1 MEQFNGILCISG
13 HELIGSGD
21 EGIMTEVIYKNLRSR
36 RRMQVV
42 RRGCYATPALVS
54 VDSLPTK
61 YRNAV
66 YERYP
71 DHRAQAAATPFID
84 SIVIDGQAISFFSS
98 YKLPDGRHLTAE
110 RQAEYVNNASILNAF
125 RDMLEKATSHRKRQ
139 GAARLPRAR
148 FWADACGALPR
159 LQDRFPHSLPENA
172 RRLQERFRVYLTDG
186 YESIISRKFLNKN
199 ASKVDDDVKESIL
212 VELIGDHRN
221 LDNEQVMRLYNMMG
235 ERLGWKAITRQAVA
249 VWRDKLELT
258 TYAGRRGETAFRN
271 QKTMQVKRSRPSYPL
286 LYWTMD
292 GWDVELLYQRT
303 ATDKQGRSLT
313 TYHNRETVVVV
324 LDPCVNYPVGYAI
337 GSQESPDLIR
347 EALRDAANHTREL
360 FGTRYRTC
368 QLQCDHYAIKNLTP
382 TYQVM
387 SDKLTPARVKNA
399 KAKVVEPYFRRLNKR
414 YCQLMPNWSGFGVT
428 SRKENQ
434 PNQDILNKNRHSFP
448 DQQGVRAQIQHI
460 IEMER
465 SSKVER
471 YKELYEKLPD
481 ENRLPL
487 SDEQYL
493 LNFGH
498 DNGGKCAVNGSGL
511 MPTIGGIRR
520 QYDCFDVRFRQYT
533 NIRWTI
539 KYDPSD
545 TTRVL
550 AVNDDASLQFMLT
563 EKYVQPMALA
573 ERKDGDHQALEA
585 VRTFNKGLE
594 QHVTERRALS
604 GTTARELFE
613 AHPEL
618 DGTLSKLV
626 LVDSRGQHKDQRNA
640 HRAVAS
646 HIDISS
652 IDVKTVVDTTPES
665 DHEDTDLFELY

>member
-1 MEQFNGILCISG
+1 MEQFNGVLCISG
-13 HELIGSGD
+13 PELIGSGD
-21 EGIMTEVIYKNLRSR
+21 DGIMTEVVYKHLRSR
-36 RRMQVV
+36 RRMDVV
-42 RRGCYATPALVS
+42 RRGCYGTPVLVS

-71 DHRAQAAATPFID
+71 DYRAQAVATPFID
-84 SIVIDGQAISFFSS
+84 SIVIDGQAVSFFSS
-98 YKLPDGRHLTAE
+98 YRLPDGRYLSAE

-125 RDMLEKATSHRKRQ
+125 RDMLEKANSHRKRQ
-139 GAARLPRAR
+139 GASRLPRAR
-148 FWADACGALPR
+148 FWADACSAIPR
-159 LQDRFPHSLPENA
+159 LQDRFPHSLPENS
-172 RRLQERFRVYLTDG
+172 RRLQERFRVYLSDG
-186 YESIISRKFLNKN
+186 YESLISRKFLNKN
-199 ASKVDDDVKESIL
+199 AAKVDDDVKESIL
-212 VELIGDHRN
+212 TELIGDHRN
-221 LDNEQVMRLYNMMG
+221 LDNEQVMRLYNMMA

-249 VWRDKLELT
+249 VWREKLELT

-271 QKTMQVKRSRPSYPL
+271 EKTMQVKRSRPSYPL

-303 ATDKQGRSLT
+303 TTDRQGHSVT
-313 TYHNRETVVVV
+313 TYHNRDTVVVV

-337 GSQESPDLIR
+337 GTNESPELIR

-399 KAKVVEPYFRRLNKR
+399 KAKVVEPYFRQLNKR
-414 YCQLMPNWSGFGVT
+414 YCQLFPNWSGFGVT
-428 SRKENQ
+428 SKKENQ
-434 PNQDILNKNRHSFP
+434 PNQDMLNKNRHSFP
-448 DQQGVRAQIQHI
+448 DQEGVHAQIRHI

-465 SSKVER
+465 QAKVER
-471 YKELYEKLPD
+471 YKELFDKLPD
-481 ENRLPL
+481 NNRLPL

-498 DNGGKCAVNGSGL
+498 DNGARCAVNGTGL
-511 MPTIGGIRR
+511 MPTIGGVRR
-520 QYDCFDVRFRQYT
+520 QYDCFDMRFRQYT
-533 NIRWTI
+533 NIRWTV

-563 EKYVQPMALA
+563 EKHVQPMALA
-573 ERKDGDHQALEA
+573 ERKDGDHKALED
-585 VRTFNKGLE
+585 VRTFNKSLE
-594 QHVTERRALS
+594 QHVIDQRALS
-604 GTTARELFE
+604 GATTRELFE

-640 HRAVAS
+640 HRAVAA
-646 HIDISS
+646 HIDVTS
-652 IDVKTVVDTTPES
+652 IDVKTVDTTPENA
-665 DHEDTDLFELY
+665 DNEDTDLYELY